1 MRQADVM
8 NDLQHLSEEDMVLLA
23 YGEGEDGARRHAADC
38 ASCAAALDALR
49 GDLSQVERVDP
60 PLRDEAYGVQVWQT
74 IAGSLPKYRPAHQ
87 PVRRR
92 WLSPVWLRGLSY
104 AAACA
109 VLAGGAFYAGRMWEQ
124 ARKQPVTAVNQQPQ
138 AKPAHQKQPIVVVV
152 LGDHLDRSE
161 RLLVELKHA
170 DADST
175 DLATPLRDEARTLL
189 AANRICRHDTDGN
202 EDPALATALDHLDQL
217 LSEMA
222 NQPGGLN
229 GAAIARLQNEMS
241 TDGLLFEVRVLRTRI
256 GSGIPEQPAGGGS
269 QQGGTI

>member
-1 MRQADVM
+1 MKQADVM
-8 NDLQHLSEEDMVLLA
+8 NDMTELQHLSEEDMVLLA
-23 YGEGEDGARRHAADC
+23 YGEGENGARRHADLCSAC
-38 ASCAAALDALR
+38 AEALDALR

-60 PLRDEAYGVQVWQT
+60 PLRDEAYGVQVWQA
-74 IAGSLPKYRPAHQ
+74 IAGSLPAYQ
-87 PVRRR
+87 PVRPR
-92 WLSPVWLRGLSY
+92 WLGLSPLWLRGLSY

-109 VLAGGAFYAGRMWEQ
+109 VLVGVAFYAGRMWEQ
-124 ARKQPVTAVNQQPQ
+124 ARKPSVTAVNDQPQ
-138 AKPAHQKQPIVVVV
+138 THPAQQKQPIVVVV

-175 DLATPLRDEARTLL
+175 ELATPLRDEARTLL

-229 GAAIARLQNEMS
+229 GAAIARLQNEMN
-241 TDGLLFEVRVLRTRI
+241 TDGLLFEVRVLRARI
-256 GSGIPEQPAGGGS
+256 PDGQPASGTN